1 MTAMTAPTA
10 RRRPLRPLA
19 AATAALAIL
28 AGGCASDPH
37 QGYAFNS
44 AYDTGIRTIAVP
56 VFDNHSFNLE
66 IPAEL
71 TEAIAKELQRATPWA
86 VTNTDRADTILQ
98 GVVTRVELR
107 KLASDPNSGYVQET
121 AVTVAVDFDWIDA
134 RTGKTLLRRRG
145 YTGTDTF
152 TPTRGTGERIEV
164 GERSAVQRL
173 AQDIVGE
180 MRRNDW

>member
-1 MTAMTAPTA
+1 MS
-10 RRRPLRPLA
+10 RLLA
-19 AATAALAIL
+19 SL
-28 AGGCASDPH
+28 AGAGVCVLAGCSSDPH
-37 QGYAFNS
+37 KGYAFNA
-44 AYDTGIRTIAVP
+44 AYDSTIRTIAVP
-56 VFDNHSFNLE
+56 VFDNHTFDLE
-66 IPAEL
+66 VPADL
-71 TEAIAKELQRATPWA
+71 TTAIIKELQRATPWA
-86 VTNTDRADTILQ
+86 VTNSDRADTILQ

-134 RTGKTLLRRRG
+134 RSGKTLVRRRA

-152 TPTRGTGERIEV
+152 TPTRGTGERLEV

-180 MRRNDW
+180 MRSNDW